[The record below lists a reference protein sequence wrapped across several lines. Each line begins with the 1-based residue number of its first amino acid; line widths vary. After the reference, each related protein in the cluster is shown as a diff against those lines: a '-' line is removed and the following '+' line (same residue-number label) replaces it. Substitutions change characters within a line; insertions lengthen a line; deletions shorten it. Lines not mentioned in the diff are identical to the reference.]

1 MENMFEGM
9 RLVVD
14 PVVLAVGSESTTSQ
28 VIMGILLFGLLAIAV
43 TSAAALIAMAVRK

>member
-14 PVVLAVGSESTTSQ
+14 PVVLAIGSEGQTSQ
-28 VIMGILLFGLLAIAV
+28 IAMAVLLVGLLAIAV